1 MGLWREGFSEALGSG
16 LDWEGGQGQSQAGP
30 KLNSGW

>member
-1 MGLWREGFSEALGSG
+1 MGLWREGFSEALGPG
-16 LDWEGGQGQSQAGP
+16 LDWEVGQGQSQAGP